1 MICKVNIGSAGDAV
15 LDKHIRDMRNII
27 DLSLPPGAVVPQH
40 TADGHFYGTPSGNVY
55 PSVTGKL
62 STVKDESIQN
72 WNMNEAL
79 RFVEQN
85 LPRLIKDG
93 QIHIPSAIDLF
104 AEAQRVPK
112 GLLHA
117 AGDIG
122 TKVHDR
128 REKYFQAWI
137 DSGKITDWRPDVRE
151 FYDDSDDP
159 RLICGMLGLEK
170 FLNDTGYIPIRTE
183 VMVYSD
189 RYKVAGMLDDI
200 GVIRHNGYWKLAL
213 MDVKT
218 SNQMKAHY
226 WLQVALYHMM
236 FKDLVGVKPDVNFIL
251 KLKKDV
257 PEYDIEYIHNITKVV
272 AGAKNVLKV
281 ADTMDFIKSKRKN
294 NGKTVVKL

>member
-1 MICKVNIGSAGDAV
+1 MKVKVNGAQDHV
-15 LDKHIRDMRNII
+15 LDQFVSEVRKII
-27 DLSLPPGAVVPQH
+27 DMALPPGAVVPQH
-40 TADGHFYGTPSGNVY
+40 TGDGHFYGVPSGGVY

-79 RFVEQN
+79 KFVEQN
-85 LPRLIKDG
+85 LARVVVNG
-93 QIHIPSAIDLF
+93 EIHIPSAIDLF

-112 GLLHA
+112 GLLQK

-122 TKVHDR
+122 TQVHDR

-137 DSGKITDWRPDVRE
+137 DSGKITNGRPDIHE
-151 FYDDSDDP
+151 FMNDGDDP
-159 RLICGMLGLEK
+159 RLHAGMLALDK

-189 RYKVAGMLDDI
+189 KYKVAGMLDDI
-200 GVIRHNGYWKLAL
+200 GIIKHNGYWKLAL
-213 MDVKT
+213 MDLKT

-236 FKDLVGVKPDVNFIL
+236 FKDLTGLRPEVNFIL
-251 KLKKDV
+251 KVSKDF
-257 PEYDIEYIHNITKVV
+257 PGYQLEYIHSIHKVV
-272 AGAKNVLKV
+272 AGVKNVLKV
-281 ADTMDFIKSKRKN
+281 AETMDFIKSKRKN
-294 NGKTVVKL
+294 NGKTVVKI